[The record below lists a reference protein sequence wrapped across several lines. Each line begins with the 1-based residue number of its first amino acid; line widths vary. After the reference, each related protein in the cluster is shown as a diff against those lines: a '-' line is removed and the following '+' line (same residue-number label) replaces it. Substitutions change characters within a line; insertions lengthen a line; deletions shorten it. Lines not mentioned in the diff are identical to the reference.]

1 MAKYDY
7 IRKTFTFCGRR
18 YTVYG
23 KTEAE
28 AAEKMGALKAQLDRD
43 DVILDKNTTVS
54 RWVKEWMETYI
65 EPRDLGASQLSTYR
79 NKSEYVCA
87 HLGRMKLKDV
97 REPHLQKI
105 LNSRQGNS
113 FSDLSKLRQVI
124 KSIFS
129 RAAAARLISFDPSLH
144 LSLPSCTQG
153 KRRSMT
159 DTERAA
165 FLSVAAQHP
174 AGPLFLTLLYTGI
187 RPGEAIALQWK
198 DIDFRSA
205 TLHVTKALE
214 AWEDGVGSIKSP
226 KTDAGVRDIP
236 IPDVLLPVLA
246 ARRGDPF
253 DFAFPQ
259 HRDRRA
265 MMTHTCLKRYWE
277 SFTRAMDIQLGA
289 VVERVKINGSRKHST
304 VIIEHALA
312 DDFCMYCLRHTY
324 CTDLQR
330 AGVPLNVAKYLM
342 GHSDI
347 KVTANIYTDTTADVV
362 EDARAK
368 INSRALM

>member
-1 MAKYDY
+1 MPKYDY
-7 IRKTFTFCGRR
+7 IRKTFTFCGKR

-28 AAEKMGALKAQLDRD
+28 AIEKMGALKAQLDRD

-79 NKSEYVCA
+79 SKSKYVCA
-87 HLGRMKLKDV
+87 RIGSMKLKDV
-97 REPHLQKI
+97 REPHLQKL
-105 LNSRQGNS
+105 LNSCQGLS
-113 FSDLSKLRQVI
+113 FSYLSKLRQVT

-129 RAAAARLISFDPSLH
+129 RAAAARLISFDPSLQ
-144 LSLPSCTQG
+144 LTLPSCTQG

-159 DTERAA
+159 DAERTA
-165 FLSVAAQHP
+165 FLSVASRHNSGA
-174 AGPLFLTLLYTGI
+174 LFLTLLYTGI
-187 RPGEAIALQWK
+187 RPGEAMALQWK
-198 DIDFRSA
+198 DIDFKTS
-205 TLHVTKALE
+205 TLHITKALE
-214 AWEDGVGSIKSP
+214 AWEEGVDNIKSP
-226 KTDAGVRDIP
+226 KTDAGIRDIP
-236 IPDVLLPVLA
+236 IPRVLLSVLSPL
-246 ARRGDPF
+246 RREPF
-253 DFAFPQ
+253 DFVFPQ
-259 HRDRRA
+259 HRDCYS
-265 MMTHTCLKRYWE
+265 MMTHTCIKRYWE
-277 SFTRAMDIQLGA
+277 SFTRAMDIELGA
-289 VVERVKINGSRKHST
+289 TVERIRINGSRKHTT
-304 VIIEHALA
+304 VITRHALA

-347 KVTANIYTDTTADVV
+347 KITANIYTDTTSDVV

-368 INSRALM
+368 INALASM